1 MANIR
6 ISPDTMR
13 GRANEFRNESSKIGD
28 SISSMD
34 RLLGQL
40 QEEWE
45 GEASRSYAERYNS
58 ELKPSFQKAQQM
70 VDEIAQALDKTAQE
84 MQDMD
89 QRIASG
95 FRG

>member
-13 GRANEFRNESSKIGD
+13 GRANEFRNEASKIGE
-28 SISSMD
+28 SISSLD
-34 RLLGQL
+34 RLPGHL

-45 GEASRSYAERYNS
+45 GEASRSYADRYTS
-58 ELKPSFQKAQQM
+58 ELKPGFQKAQEM
-70 VDEIAQALDKTAQE
+70 VNEIAQALDRTAQE

>member
-13 GRANEFRNESSKIGD
+13 GRANEFRKEAD
-28 SISSMD
+28 AVDQSINSMN
-34 RLLGQL
+34 RLLNQL
-40 QEEWE
+40 QDEWE
-45 GEASRSYAERYNS
+45 GEASKSYANRYNS
-58 ELKPSFQKAQQM
+58 ELRPSFEKARDM
-70 VDEIAQALDKTAQE
+70 INEIAQALDKTAQE

>member
-1 MANIR
+1 MTNIR

-13 GRANEFRNESSKIGD
+13 GRANEFRSEASKIGD
-28 SISSMD
+28 SIASMD

-45 GEASRSYAERYNS
+45 GEASRSYADRYNS
-58 ELKPSFQKAQQM
+58 ELKPGFQKAQEM
-70 VDEIAQALDKTAQE
+70 VNEIAQALDKTAQE
-84 MQDMD
+84 MGEMD
-89 QRIASG
+89 QRIAAG

>member
-6 ISPDTMR
+6 ISPDQMR
-13 GRANEFRNESSKIGD
+13 GRANEFRKEAQAVGD
-28 SISSMD
+28 SISNMD

-40 QEEWE
+40 QDEWE
-45 GEASRSYAERYNS
+45 GEASKSYANRYQS
-58 ELKPSFQKAQQM
+58 ELKPSFQKAQEM
-70 VDEIAQALDKTAQE
+70 INEIAQALDKTAQE